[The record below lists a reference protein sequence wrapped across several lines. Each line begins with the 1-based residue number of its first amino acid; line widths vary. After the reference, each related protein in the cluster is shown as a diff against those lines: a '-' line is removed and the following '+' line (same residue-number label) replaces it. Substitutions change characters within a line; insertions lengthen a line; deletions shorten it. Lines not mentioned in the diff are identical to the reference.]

1 MDAGCSSLF
10 FSRLFKLFRY
20 SADKPHVAAAVTLT
34 HREIVQVVLSFI
46 VYWQTITEILVL
58 FLSQRCKSENMTN
71 KFSQVDNTLERFFI
85 IYAINPLKR

>member
-10 FSRLFKLFRY
+10 FSRLFKLFRD